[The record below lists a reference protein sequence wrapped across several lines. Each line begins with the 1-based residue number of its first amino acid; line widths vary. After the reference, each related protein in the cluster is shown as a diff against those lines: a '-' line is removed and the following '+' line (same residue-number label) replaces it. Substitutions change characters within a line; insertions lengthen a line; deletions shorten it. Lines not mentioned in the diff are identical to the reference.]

1 MTGGIMRKEILI
13 VDDNAKLAASL
24 ARNFEQLGYLV
35 HQALDSRRA
44 FGVLENGSV
53 GVVLL
58 DIVLGSED
66 GLTLLKE
73 IVGLYPGLPVIMIT
87 GFGSIES
94 AVTSVK
100 LGAFDYAQKPLDF
113 NKLLKIVENAIKLGE
128 LEQENSTLRD
138 RIVELSGNIVTQ
150 NAEVLAVC
158 QKAKK
163 LAATNIS
170 VLILGEN
177 GTGKELLASLIH
189 NCSPRASRKMVT
201 INSSAFPDSLLDNEL
216 FGHEKGAYTGAQ
228 SRFIGIFE
236 RSKDTTLYLD
246 EIGDMSLSTQAKIL
260 RALQNQEIRRIGGT
274 ESIKVDVRLITSTN
288 RDLDRLIQEKR
299 FRQDLYYR
307 LNAAILKLPPLRERR
322 DDIPLLVDHFLAQFS
337 TENAKEVRFLSSEVM
352 ERFMAYA
359 WPGNVRELKNT
370 INYAATLAV
379 TDSVH
384 LEDLPAC
391 LLEAKAQSG
400 RGSMFMEAEKR
411 LILRTL
417 KETGNNKR
425 KAAMVLNISRK
436 TLYNKLKKYDIAQS
450 S

>member
-1 MTGGIMRKEILI
+1 MGKEILI
-13 VDDNAKLAASL
+13 VDDNAKLASSL

-35 HQALDSRRA
+35 HQAPNSRRA
-44 FGVLENGSV
+44 FGALENGAV

-58 DIVLGSED
+58 DIMLGDED
-66 GLTLLKE
+66 GLSLLKE
-73 IVGLYPGLPVIMIT
+73 MVERHPGLPVIMIT

-100 LGAFDYAQKPLDF
+100 LGAFDYVQKPLDF
-113 NKLLKIVENAIKLGE
+113 NKLLKIVENGIKLGE

-138 RIVELSGNIVTQ
+138 RIAELSGSMVTG
-150 NAEVLAVC
+150 NDEVLAVC
-158 QKAKK
+158 ERAKK
-163 LAATNIS
+163 LAGTNIS

-177 GTGKELLASLIH
+177 GTGKELLANLIH
-189 NCSPRASRKMVT
+189 NNSPRASKKMVT
-201 INSSAFPDSLLDNEL
+201 VNSAAFPDSLLDNEL

-228 SRFIGIFE
+228 RRFIGIFE
-236 RSKDTTLYLD
+236 RARDTTLYLD
-246 EIGDMSLSTQAKIL
+246 EIGDMSMSTQAKIL
-260 RALQNQEIRRIGGT
+260 RALQNQEIRRIGGA
-274 ESIKVDVRLITSTN
+274 EPIKVDVRLITSTN
-288 RDLDRLIQEKR
+288 RDLDELIREKR

-322 DDIPLLVDHFLAQFS
+322 DDIPLLTDHFLCKFS
-337 TENAKEVRFLSSEVM
+337 AENAKEVRSVSGGVM
-352 ERFMAYA
+352 ERFMEYP

-379 TDSVH
+379 TDCVN
-384 LEDLPAC
+384 LEDLPAS
-391 LLEAKAQSG
+391 LMEAG
-400 RGSMFMEAEKR
+400 RQGGEGSMLMEAEKR

-436 TLYNKLKKYDIAQS
+436 TLYNKLKKYEIAPTS
-450 S
+450 

>member
-1 MTGGIMRKEILI
+1 MGKEILI
-13 VDDNAKLAASL
+13 VDDNAKLVRSL

-35 HQALDSRRA
+35 HHAPNSRRA
-44 FGVLENGSV
+44 FGALENGAV

-58 DIVLGSED
+58 DIMLGDED
-66 GLTLLKE
+66 GLSLLKE
-73 IVGLYPGLPVIMIT
+73 IVERYPGLPVIMIT

-128 LEQENSTLRD
+128 LEQENSILRD
-138 RIVELSGNIVTQ
+138 RIVELSGNMVTG
-150 NAEVLAVC
+150 NHETLAVC
-158 QKAKK
+158 EKAKK
-163 LAATNIS
+163 LAGTNIS

-177 GTGKELLASLIH
+177 GTGKELLASFIH
-189 NCSPRASRKMVT
+189 NSSSRASKKMVT
-201 INSSAFPDSLLDNEL
+201 VNSAAFPDSLLDNEL

-228 SRFIGIFE
+228 SRFVGIFE
-236 RSKDTTLYLD
+236 RAQDTTLYLD

-288 RDLDRLIQEKR
+288 RDLDKLIGEKR

-322 DDIPLLVDHFLAQFS
+322 DDIPLLAEHFLGQFS
-337 TENAKEVRFLSSEVM
+337 VENEKEVRSVSDEVM
-352 ERFMAYA
+352 ERFMEYA

-379 TDSVH
+379 TDCVN
-384 LEDLPAC
+384 LEDLPTS
-391 LLEAKAQSG
+391 LMEAQRQEG
-400 RGSMFMEAEKR
+400 GGSMLMEAEKR

-436 TLYNKLKKYDIAQS
+436 TLYNKLKKYEIVQFS
-450 S
+450 

>member
-1 MTGGIMRKEILI
+1 MLKDILI
-13 VDDNAKLAASL
+13 VDDNVKLAKSL
-24 ARNFEQLGYLV
+24 ARNFEQLGHAV
-35 HQALDSRRA
+35 RSATDSRGA
-44 FGVLENGSV
+44 LEILGNHPV

-58 DIVLGSED
+58 DIVLGAED
-66 GLTLLKE
+66 GLSVLKE
-73 IVGLYPGLPVIMIT
+73 IVRRFPGMPVIMIT

-113 NKLLKIVENAIKLGE
+113 NKVLKIVENAIRIGE
-128 LEQENSTLRD
+128 LEQENSTLRN
-138 RIVELSGNIVTQ
+138 RIMELSGNIVTR
-150 NAEVLAVC
+150 NSEVLAVC
-158 QKAKK
+158 EKARK

-189 NCSPRASRKMVT
+189 NASTRASRKLVT
-201 INSSAFPDSLLDNEL
+201 VNSAAFPDSLLDNEL
-216 FGHEKGAYTGAQ
+216 FGHEKGAFTGAQ

-236 RSKDTTLYLD
+236 RARDTTLYLD
-246 EIGDMSLSTQAKIL
+246 EIGDMSLSSQAKIL
-260 RALQNQEIRRIGGT
+260 RVLQNQEIRRIGGSET
-274 ESIKVDVRLITSTN
+274 IKVDVRLITSTN
-288 RDLDRLIQEKR
+288 RDLDRLIREKR

-337 TENAKEVRFLSSEVM
+337 LENGKKVRFVSSEVM
-352 ERFMAYA
+352 ERLMEHA
-359 WPGNVRELKNT
+359 WPGNIRELRNT
-370 INYAATLAV
+370 INYAATLTV
-379 TDSVH
+379 TDRIH

-391 LLEAKAQSG
+391 LQETRERP
-400 RGSMFMEAEKR
+400 RGDSMLVEAEKR

-417 KETGNNKR
+417 RETGNNKR

-436 TLYNKLKKYDIAQS
+436 TLYNKLKKYEIAPTA
-450 S
+450 

>member
-1 MTGGIMRKEILI
+1 MGKEILI
-13 VDDNAKLAASL
+13 VDDNLKLSSSL

-35 HQALDSRRA
+35 HEAPNSRRA
-44 FGVLENGSV
+44 FGALESGSV

-58 DIVLGSED
+58 DIMLGEED
-66 GLTLLKE
+66 GLALLKDMVE
-73 IVGLYPGLPVIMIT
+73 RYPGLPVIMIT

-100 LGAFDYAQKPLDF
+100 LGAYDYVQKPLDF

-138 RIVELSGNIVTQ
+138 RIVELSGSIVTG
-150 NAEVLAVC
+150 NDEVLAVC
-158 QKAKK
+158 EKAKK
-163 LAATNIS
+163 LAGTNIS

-177 GTGKELLASLIH
+177 GTGKELLANLIH
-189 NCSPRASRKMVT
+189 NNSLRASKKMVT
-201 INSSAFPDSLLDNEL
+201 VNSAAFPDSLLDNEL

-228 SRFIGIFE
+228 SRFIGIIE
-236 RSKDTTLYLD
+236 RAGDTTLYLD
-246 EIGDMSLSTQAKIL
+246 EIGDMSMSTQAKIL

-274 ESIKVDVRLITSTN
+274 ESIKVDIRLITSTN
-288 RDLDRLIQEKR
+288 RDLDKLISEKR

-322 DDIPLLVDHFLAQFS
+322 DDIPLLTEYFLAQFS
-337 TENAKEVRFLSSEVM
+337 AENAKEVRSVSGEVM
-352 ERFMAYA
+352 ERFMEYA

-379 TDSVH
+379 ADCIN
-384 LEDLPAC
+384 LEDLPTP
-391 LLEAKAQSG
+391 LMERKRQGG
-400 RGSMFMEAEKR
+400 RGSMLMEAEKR

-436 TLYNKLKKYDIAQS
+436 TLYNKLKKYEIDQYA
-450 S
+450 